1 MSGKATVPG
10 RGRKPKPAAVKE
22 AQGTQRKHRVGA
34 NATKLT
40 PITGVD
46 PPPHLSA
53 IAATM
58 WSSVAPTLC
67 AQRVL
72 CGTDLHNLEG
82 FCTAYANYRAAQQ
95 SIDTVGILIFEDGGR
110 MSKNPACTVA
120 NEALKQM
127 TMLGSL
133 LGLDPASRQRV
144 MTGGQ
149 EEQKDP
155 WADL

>member
-10 RGRKPKPAAVKE
+10 RGRKPKPAAVKV
-22 AQGTQRKHRVGA
+22 ATGNPGKRKLVKD
-34 NATKLT
+34 TLT

-53 IAATM
+53 IASTM

-110 MSKNPACTVA
+110 MSKNPACTVV

-155 WADL
+155 WAEL